1 VLYSQ
6 NPLKLNT
13 MAGNSKETPRQKM
26 IGLMYLVLTAMLA
39 LNVSKDILKGFVTVN
54 ESLERT
60 NAALIDNQI
69 KTLSDF
75 RDYAKGDSIAR
86 IHLKLT
92 EEVFKITQGGYE
104 YVAELKSHIVAKTEK
119 LDAKLADTLK
129 LRYTEKQDD
138 FDTPTYILI
147 GDDEASPKGGAMTAK
162 ELKSKIIFI
171 HDEILA
177 RIEKLQ
183 KNKSA
188 KLLDADYNRLV
199 RKVKSIY
206 PLDPTEKV
214 DNVKETWETQNFNQL
229 PLAAVITNL
238 TKIQND
244 IKSIETSFMGE
255 LANASRKSKIKLDNF
270 SATVISENVYVQL
283 GQQFKA
289 NIFLSASSSDFNENN
304 MQVLLGGE
312 YDFIK
317 KTAIKEGEP
326 IKSAGGIGTYETS
339 TTATGEQI
347 IKGAIKL
354 KNAFGEFEYYPYEY
368 KYMVAAPSVSVSP
381 EKMNVMYIGLENPVA
396 VSAAGVAPSDLVVSV
411 SGCGAKLKSN
421 GNGKYSMTATSK
433 GDCMITVSA
442 KQSDGTIRQ
451 QGAPIKFRV
460 KQVPSPI
467 AKIGGKD
474 ASNGALEFTQNELVK
489 IGGVG
494 AVLPNFVFED
504 VNFKVS
510 SYTFSIVNSRGTYE
524 EIKVAGS
531 NLPANAKKLIA
542 EAKKGGKFYIEDI
555 VAIGPDGKRNLGD
568 IKVKIK

>member
-1 VLYSQ
+1 
-6 NPLKLNT
+6 

-92 EEVFKITQGGYE
+92 EEVFKITQEGYD

-119 LDAKLADTLK
+119 LDAKFADTLK

-147 GDDEASPKGGAMTAK
+147 GDDEASPKSGAMSAK
-162 ELKSKIIFI
+162 ELKSKIVFI
-171 HDEILA
+171 HDEILK
-177 RIEKLQ
+177 RIEILQ
-183 KNKSA
+183 KDKYA
-188 KLLDADYNRLV
+188 RLLDADYNRLT

-206 PLDPTEKV
+206 PIDPTEKI
-214 DNVKETWETQNFNQL
+214 DNVKESWETQNFNQL

-255 LANASRKSKIKLDNF
+255 LANASRKSKIKCDVF
-270 SATVISENVYVQL
+270 SAAVVSENGYVQL

-289 NIFLSASSSDFNENN
+289 NIFLSASSTDFNEEN

-312 YDFIK
+312 YDFAS

-326 IKSAGGIGTYETS
+326 IKSNEGIGKYEVS
-339 TTATGEQI
+339 ATATGEQI

-354 KNAFGEFEYYPYEY
+354 KNAFGNFEYYPYEY

-381 EKMNVMYIGLENPVA
+381 EKMNVMYVGLENPIT
-396 VSAAGVAPSDLVVSV
+396 VSAAGVAPSELIVSV
-411 SGCGAKLKSN
+411 SGCGAKLKPN
-421 GNGKYSMTATSK
+421 GNGKYMVSVLSK
-433 GDCMITVSA
+433 GECFVTVSA

-451 QGAPIKFRV
+451 QGAPIRFRV
-460 KQVPSPI
+460 KQVPTPVL
-467 AKIGGKD
+467 KIGGRE
-474 ASNGALEFTQNELVK
+474 ATGTLEFSKLDLAK

-494 AVLPNFVFED
+494 AVLPSFDFEGVNFV
-504 VNFKVS
+504 VS
-510 SYTFSIVNSRGTYE
+510 SYVFSMVNRKGVLE
-524 EIKVAGS
+524 EIKVTGS
-531 NLPANAKKLIA
+531 SLPPAAKQLLA
-542 EAKKGGKFYIEDI
+542 DAKSGTKFYIEDVI
-555 VAIGPDGKRNLGD
+555 AVGPGGKRDLGNIK
-568 IKVKIK
+568 IKVK

>member
-1 VLYSQ
+1 
-6 NPLKLNT
+6 

-75 RDYAKGDSIAR
+75 REYAKNDSIAR

-92 EEVFKITQGGYE
+92 EEVFKITQDGYD

-119 LDAKLADTLK
+119 LDSKSADTLK

-147 GDDEASPKGGAMTAK
+147 GDDEASPKNGAMTAK

-171 HDEILA
+171 HDEILK
-177 RIEKLQ
+177 RMEVLQ
-183 KNKSA
+183 KDEKA
-188 KLLDADYNRLV
+188 RLLDPDYNRLV

-206 PLDPTEKV
+206 PLDPLDKI

-244 IKSIETSFMGE
+244 IKSIETSFIGE
-255 LANASRKSKIKLDNF
+255 LANASRKGKIKVDKFN
-270 SATVISENVYVQL
+270 ATVISENGYVQL

-289 NIFLSASSSDFNENN
+289 NIFLSASSSDFNESN

-312 YDFIK
+312 YDF
-317 KTAIKEGEP
+317 KTKAAIKEGEP
-326 IKSAGGIGTYETS
+326 INSSEGIGKYQVS
-339 TTATGEQI
+339 TTTTGEQI

-354 KNAFGEFEYYPYEY
+354 KNAFGNFEYYPYEY

-381 EKMNVMYIGLENPVA
+381 EKMNLMYVGLENPIA
-396 VSAAGVAPSDLVVSV
+396 VSAAGIAPSELIVNV
-411 SGCGAKLKSN
+411 SGCGAKLKAN
-421 GNGKYSMTATSK
+421 GNGKYTVSTSSK
-433 GDCMITVSA
+433 GECMVTVSA

-451 QGAPIKFRV
+451 QGAPIRFRV
-460 KQVPSPI
+460 KNVPTPI

-474 ASNGALEFTQNELVK
+474 ASGGALEFSKNELAQ
-489 IGGVG
+489 IGGI
-494 AVLPNFVFED
+494 AAALPNFEFEN

-510 SYTFSIVNSRGTYE
+510 SFVFSIVSSKGVYE
-524 EIKVAGS
+524 EIKVTGP
-531 NLPANAKKLIA
+531 NLPSNAKQLLA
-542 EAKKGGKFYIEDI
+542 SAKKGSKFYIEDI
-555 VAIGPDGKRNLGD
+555 VAVGPGGKVNLGD
-568 IKVKIK
+568 IKVKVK

>member
-1 VLYSQ
+1 
-6 NPLKLNT
+6 

-39 LNVSKDILKGFVTVN
+39 LNVSKDILKGFITVN

-75 RDYAKGDSIAR
+75 REYAKNDSIAR

-92 EEVFKITQGGYE
+92 EEVFKITQGAYD

-119 LDAKLADTLK
+119 LDVKSADTLR

-147 GDDEASPKGGAMTAK
+147 GDDEASPKSGAMTAK

-171 HDEILA
+171 HDEILK
-177 RIEKLQ
+177 RMEILQ
-183 KNKSA
+183 KDKKA
-188 KLLDADYNRLV
+188 RLLEPDYNRLV

-206 PLDPTEKV
+206 PLDPTDKV

-255 LANASRKSKIKLDNF
+255 LANASRKGKIKVDEFN
-270 SATVISENVYVQL
+270 ATVISENGYVQL
-283 GQQFKA
+283 GQQFRA
-289 NIFLSASSSDFNENN
+289 NIFLSASSSDFNDSN
-304 MQVLLGGE
+304 MQVLFGGE
-312 YDFIK
+312 YDFK
-317 KTAIKEGEP
+317 SKTAIKEGEP
-326 IKSAGGIGTYETS
+326 ISSSEGIGKYEVS
-339 TTATGEQI
+339 TTTTGEQV

-354 KNAFGEFEYYPYEY
+354 KNAFGNFEYYPYEY
-368 KYMVAAPSVSVSP
+368 KYMVAAPSISVSP
-381 EKMNVMYIGLENPVA
+381 EKMNVVYIGLDNPIA
-396 VSAAGVAPSDLVVSV
+396 VSAAGVAPSDLIVNV
-411 SGCGAKLKSN
+411 SGCGAKLKPN
-421 GNGKYSMTATSK
+421 TNGKYTLTALSR
-433 GDCMITVSA
+433 GDCYVTVSA
-442 KQSDGTIRQ
+442 KQSDGTTRQ

-460 KQVPSPI
+460 KSVPTPVI
-467 AKIGGKD
+467 KIGGKE
-474 ASNGALEFTQNELVK
+474 ASGTLEFAKNDLIK

-494 AVLPNFVFED
+494 AVLPSFDFEG
-504 VNFKVS
+504 VNFTIS
-510 SYTFSIVNSRGTYE
+510 SYVFTMINKKGIPE
-524 EIKVAGS
+524 EIKVTGS
-531 NLPANAKKLIA
+531 ALPQAAKQLLA
-542 EAKKGGKFYIEDI
+542 DAKPGSKFYIEDVI
-555 VAIGPDGKRNLGD
+555 AIGPGGKRDLGSV
-568 IKVKIK
+568 KVKVR

>member
-1 VLYSQ
+1 
-6 NPLKLNT
+6 

-75 RDYAKGDSIAR
+75 REYAKSDSIAR

-92 EEVFKITQGGYE
+92 EEVFKITQGGYD

-119 LDAKLADTLK
+119 LDVKSADTLK
-129 LRYTEKQDD
+129 LRYTEKLDD

-147 GDDEASPKGGAMTAK
+147 GDDEASLKSGAMTAK
-162 ELKSKIIFI
+162 ELKSKIISI
-171 HDEILA
+171 HDEIIKRLEA
-177 RIEKLQ
+177 LQ
-183 KNKSA
+183 KDKYA
-188 KLLDADYNRLV
+188 RLLDADYNRLV

-206 PLDPTEKV
+206 PFDPTEKV
-214 DNVKETWETQNFNQL
+214 DNIQETWETQNFNQL

-255 LANASRKSKIKLDNF
+255 LANASRKSKIKMDNF
-270 SATVISENVYVQL
+270 SATVISENGYVQL

-289 NIFLSASSSDFNENN
+289 NIFLSASSSDFNESN

-312 YDFIK
+312 YDF
-317 KTAIKEGEP
+317 KTKVAIKEGEP
-326 IKSAGGIGTYETS
+326 INSSEGIGKYEVS
-339 TTATGEQI
+339 TTTTGEQV

-354 KNAFGEFEYYPYEY
+354 KNAFGNFEYYPYEY
-368 KYMVAAPSVSVSP
+368 KYMVAAPSISVAP
-381 EKMNVMYIGLENPVA
+381 EKMNVMYIGLDNPIA
-396 VSAAGVAPSDLVVSV
+396 VSAAGVAPSDLVVNV
-411 SGCGAKLKSN
+411 SGCGGKLKST
-421 GNGKYSMTATSK
+421 GNGKYIVSVASK
-433 GDCMITVSA
+433 GDCMVTVSA
-442 KQSDGTIRQ
+442 KQSDGSIRQ

-474 ASNGALEFTQNELVK
+474 ASSGSMEFSQNELVK

-494 AVLPNFVFED
+494 AVLPNFEFEN
-504 VNFKVS
+504 VNFKIS
-510 SYTFSIVNSRGTYE
+510 SFVFSIVNQRGVYE
-524 EIKVAGS
+524 EIKVTGS
-531 NLPANAKKLIA
+531 NLPANAKQLLA
-542 EAKKGGKFYIEDI
+542 SAKKGGKFYIEDI